1 MLPAWLGRLGY
12 YGLALVFVALA
23 AGLRWAMPQVL
34 SSAPFLVF
42 YLAWVGAA
50 AFGGLGPGLLATV
63 ASWLCIDLLFDYT
76 IGRID
81 FADWTAV
88 DRLLVFLIGGLVVS
102 IVGEKMR
109 RSRILR
115 RRQTRE
121 LAQLARSL
129 EREKE
134 VLQSVMNGAKNS
146 HLVYLDREFN
156 FVRVNET
163 YARSCGYA
171 PQEMIG
177 KNHFVLYP
185 HAENEA
191 IFSRVRDTGGPVEFR
206 DRPFVFP
213 DQPERGVTYWDWTLT
228 PVTNDSG
235 QVEGLV
241 FSLFETTQRKQAEE
255 TLRERMK
262 ELTCLYAVSRDMQND
277 CSLDELCR
285 RAVEHLASALQF
297 PDITVPVLELN
308 GKRFT
313 PDNCAEGLS
322 HGLHAPIR
330 VDGEILGDLRVLYTQ
345 ERPFLIPEEQDL
357 VNGIAEAFSTWL
369 ERQRAEEA
377 LRESEARFRILTT
390 NLSAGVALIDEEGKF
405 ALYNPAFLTMFG
417 LTEHSSIRNVND
429 QNWGDWQVFEPDGML
444 LPVADH
450 PVRKTALTGQ
460 AVRNKLVGVR
470 LPSGGDLRWMLVS
483 AEPIPRADGRRAI
496 ICTYHDVTERKRAE
510 DALRELNATLESKVA
525 QRTAELEQRARQL
538 QKLTLELTKA
548 EERERQRLAEILHD
562 DLQQVLAAARFHL
575 SVLHGRVKD
584 DAGAQGIAAQVRDL
598 LGDAIGKSR
607 GLSHELSSP
616 ALAQGDVAGAF
627 ESLAEQMQTQHGLT
641 VRLDLCERVELA
653 SEPLRVLLYRAAQEL
668 LFNVIKHAGV
678 REATLRLRRR
688 RGRLCLSISDKGRG
702 FDSRELGKAGGFGL
716 RSVRERTE
724 LLGGRLKI
732 RSTKG
737 KGSTFLLAVP
747 AAEE

>member
-450 PVRKTALTGQ
+450 PVRQTALTGQ